1 MRAARLTCPPSC
13 PCPLLSG
20 PGLGVEL
27 DDVIAAKGVEGIVNG
42 MDVEEWSPAL
52 DKFLKF
58 KYDAETVEAGKA
70 YAKAELQKEAGLPVD
85 PKVGWGGGGG
95 RRGA

>member
-1 MRAARLTCPPSC
+1 MPAGWECIAGEHASCAGACALPHIAHPSHTPALRLA
-13 PCPLLSG
+13 PCP
-20 PGLGVEL
+20 
-27 DDVIAAKGVEGIVNG
+27 AQ
-42 MDVEEWSPAL
+42 

-85 PKVGWGGGGG
+85 PKVGGQTGGLLYS
-95 RRGA
+95 RILP